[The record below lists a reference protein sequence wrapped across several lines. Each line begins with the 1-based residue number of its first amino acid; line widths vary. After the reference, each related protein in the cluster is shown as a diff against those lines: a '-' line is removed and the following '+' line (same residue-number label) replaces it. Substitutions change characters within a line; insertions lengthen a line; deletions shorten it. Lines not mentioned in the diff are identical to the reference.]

1 MGVTMS
7 LFDPSDPRGRPKG
20 ARQTV
25 NQFRRDRK
33 EQAGAERG
41 AASNEEGSRLTRRR
55 RAVGLS
61 VEELADRVG
70 YSSVGLREVESGVTT
85 NEVTMKQWIDLVW
98 ATRESFPD
106 ERRSMAPGERTKWVA
121 MQGHFLAEAELV
133 VNEMLGLYD

>member
-1 MGVTMS
+1 MV
-7 LFDPSDPRGRPKG
+7 DPRKQGRPLIS
-20 ARQTV
+20 
-25 NQFRRDRK
+25 FDEILS

-41 AASNEEGSRLTRRR
+41 ATSNEEGRRLTRRR

-70 YSSVGLREVESGVTT
+70 YSPVWLREVESGVTT

-98 ATRESFPD
+98 ATREPFPD
-106 ERRSMAPGERTKWVA
+106 ERRSMAPGGRTKWVA
-121 MQGHFLAEAELV
+121 MEGHFLAEAKLV